1 MMKTNSRVLGIVQSL
16 EVEDERQRETRRL
29 SVSGDRERSVV
40 ILKGELGGS

>member
-29 SVSGDRERSVV
+29 GVSGDRERSY
-40 ILKGELGGS
+40 IDSTSF